1 MDHYDLVV
9 IGAGPAGEKGAAQA
23 AYFGKRVCII
33 ERAPKPG
40 GAAVNTGTI
49 PSKALRETA
58 LYFSGLRQRG
68 LYGVDFHVKND
79 ITISDFM
86 YRERAVV
93 EAQWKQIGDNLDRH
107 GIEQIQGHARFLDS
121 ETVEVSRYGTD
132 PRRLTSEYFL
142 VATGS
147 HPQQP
152 DTAVVDGE
160 IIIDSDSL
168 LTLQKIPSSMIVV
181 GGGAVGCEYACIFA
195 ALGVRVTLLTN
206 RTRLLA
212 HLDAEIS
219 DALRQQM
226 TARLGIA
233 VYLDTDVSHIA
244 TENGRAV
251 VRLGPDM
258 ELSADC
264 ALYSAGRVGAS
275 STVGLENAGVRTNSR
290 GFILTDEHYRTSQRR
305 VYAAGDV
312 IGFPALASTS
322 MEQARVAVCHAF
334 DLRYKRAV
342 ANVVPYAVYTIPEI
356 ASVGASEEQLNLRQ
370 IPFETGRASYRG
382 NARGMIV
389 GDVDGFVKLLFRPAD
404 QRLLG
409 ASIVGE
415 NAGELI
421 HIAMGCIANEG
432 TIDYFIQ
439 SVFNHPSLAEAY
451 KYAAYDGL
459 QALAR
464 RHGRQPSLPSDM
476 QRDVAG

>member
-1 MDHYDLVV
+1 VDHYDLVV

-49 PSKALRETA
+49 PSKTLRETA

-79 ITISDFM
+79 ITIGDFM
-86 YRERAVV
+86 FRERAVV
-93 EAQWKQIGDNLDRH
+93 ESQWKRIAENLDRH
-107 GIEQIQGHARFLDS
+107 GIVQIQGQAHFLDPH
-121 ETVEVSRYGTD
+121 TVEISRYGKE
-132 PRRLTSEYFL
+132 PHRITSEYFL
-142 VATGS
+142 IATGS

-152 DTAVVDGE
+152 ETTVVDGDV
-160 IIIDSDSL
+160 IFDSDSL
-168 LTLQKIPSSMIVV
+168 LTLQKIPRSMIVV
-181 GGGAVGCEYACIFA
+181 GGGAVGCQYACIFG

-206 RTRLLA
+206 RSRLLA
-212 HLDAEIS
+212 HLDAEVS
-219 DALRQQM
+219 DALRNQM
-226 TARLGIA
+226 TARLGIT
-233 VYLDTDVSHIA
+233 VYLDTDVSYLA
-244 TENGRAV
+244 NENGRAV
-251 VRLGPDM
+251 VRLGPDS

-275 STVGLENAGVRTNSR
+275 GGLGLEHAGVRTNSR
-290 GFILTDEHYRTSQRR
+290 GFILTDEHYRTSQRGI
-305 VYAAGDV
+305 YAAGDV

-334 DLRYKRAV
+334 DLRYKQAV

-356 ASVGASEEQLNLRQ
+356 ASVGASEEQLNLRE
-370 IPFETGRASYRG
+370 IPFEVGRASYRG

-389 GDVDGFVKLLFRPAD
+389 GDVEGFIKLLFRPSD

-409 ASIVGE
+409 ASIIGE

-421 HIAMGCIANEG
+421 HIAMGCIANHG

-439 SVFNHPSLAEAY
+439 SVFNFPSLAEAY

-464 RHGRQPSLPSDM
+464 RHARQPGLPSDM
-476 QRDVAG
+476 PRTVPS